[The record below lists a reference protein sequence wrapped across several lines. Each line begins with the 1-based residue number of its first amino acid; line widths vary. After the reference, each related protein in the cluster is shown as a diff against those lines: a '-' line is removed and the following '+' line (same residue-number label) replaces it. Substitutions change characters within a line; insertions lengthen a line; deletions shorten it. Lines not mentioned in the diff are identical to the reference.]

1 MPPQQSMLD
10 AVATDLAIWLDQE
23 STRIA
28 AAMAPQGISPFA
40 APVSEEQKL
49 QYYRD
54 QLFNPDG
61 SPNLDGRNQQMQRL
75 GPQGFTQVYKA
86 VLKAYP
92 DLRLPTPPGMPG
104 GQPTQATPPPPASPV
119 PPPMLPRGIQ
129 TGPPIPN
136 VVPIVPPNIGPPG
149 A

>member
-1 MPPQQSMLD
+1 MPQQSLLD
-10 AVATDLAIWLDQE
+10 SVATDLAIWLDQE
-23 STRIA
+23 SSRIA
-28 AAMAPQGISPFA
+28 AAMAPQGTAPFSA
-40 APVSEEQKL
+40 SVTDEQKL

-54 QLFNPDG
+54 QLFNQDG
-61 SPNLDGRNQQMQRL
+61 SPNLNGRSQQMQRL

-104 GQPTQATPPPPASPV
+104 AGGTQLTPPPSPSGVPV
-119 PPPMLPRGIQ
+119 PLLPRSAQTPPM
-129 TGPPIPN
+129 PN
-136 VVPIVPPNIGPPG
+136 ITPIVPPG

>member
-1 MPPQQSMLD
+1 MPPKQSMLD
-10 AVATDLAIWLDQE
+10 SVATDLAVWLDQE
-23 STRIA
+23 SGRLA

-54 QLFNPDG
+54 QLFNADG
-61 SPNLDGRNQQMQRL
+61 SPNLQGRDQQMQRL

-92 DLRLPTPPGMPG
+92 DLRIPTPPGMAG
-104 GQPTQATPPPPASPV
+104 GAPTMATPPPPPSGVPVAS
-119 PPPMLPRGIQ
+119 LPRGA
-129 TGPPIPN
+129 TTPPMPN
-136 VVPIVPPNIGPPG
+136 VVPLVPPNIGPQG
-149 A
+149 G